1 MVEKSITEAAFK
13 LTCELIESINQKNF
27 KNLEDNFNISPAVL
41 EEIKEELFDYF
52 ETEKLPKL
60 KILETHFEIFKYDTT
75 EGFGIE
81 ATIFNLDNK
90 ETELTLHTEF
100 YNNNLRFKLIEVM

>member
-1 MVEKSITEAAFK
+1 MTNKTIFQTAFQLNAELVENINSMNFENLKSNFG
-13 LTCELIESINQKNF
+13 IN
-27 KNLEDNFNISPAVL
+27 SAVF

-52 ETEKLPKL
+52 ETEDIPKL
-60 KILETHFEIFKYDTT
+60 KILETNFSIFKYDSL

-81 ATIFNLDNK
+81 AKLFTVDNK

-100 YNNNLRFKLIEVM
+100 DNNTLRFKLIEVM

>member
-1 MVEKSITEAAFK
+1 MVEKSIRETAFK
-13 LTCELIESINQKNF
+13 LTFELVENINKKNF
-27 KNLEDNFNISPAVL
+27 KNLEDNFSINPAVL

-52 ETEKLPKL
+52 ETENLPKL
-60 KILETHFEIFKYDTT
+60 KILETHFDIFKYDST

-81 ATIFNLDNK
+81 ATIFTLDNK

>member
-1 MVEKSITEAAFK
+1 MTAENISPIAFK
-13 LTCELIESINQKNF
+13 LNSELLENINSMDFENLKN
-27 KNLEDNFNISPAVL
+27 NFGINSAVF

-52 ETEKLPKL
+52 ETENLPKL
-60 KILETHFEIFKYDTT
+60 KILQTHFDIFKYDST

-81 ATIFNLDNK
+81 AKIFTLDNK

-100 YNNNLRFKLIEVM
+100 CNNNLRFKLIEVM